1 MKKVLLFLLPLIVSA
16 HDTWIEKT
24 PQGYQLNYG
33 HLHLTKEH
41 GGQKIMP
48 YDPETI
54 QSIIC
59 QKDGRIERI
68 ENPKRYPLV
77 VTRTCDELFITM
89 DHGYFTK
96 TPYGTKHLPKNAV
109 RMPIKSWYS
118 VESVKRIEKNSKDS
132 IGHGLEIVLLNDPT
146 AVGDKARLL
155 VLFDGKPIK
164 GVVVAYGDRP
174 RGESGAD
181 GRVNIRI
188 KKRGLQ
194 NIKAT
199 LREPCSDNRC
209 DEIVYTT
216 SLNIEVEQ

>member
-1 MKKVLLFLLPLIVSA
+1 MKRLLLCLVPLIASA
-16 HDTWIEKT
+16 HDLWIKKV

-33 HLHLTKEH
+33 HLHITQTH

-59 QKDGRIERI
+59 HKDGKVESI
-68 ENPKRYPLV
+68 ENPKHYPLV
-77 VTRTCDELFITM
+77 VTQKCDELFITM

-109 RMPIKSWYS
+109 KMPLKSWYS
-118 VESVKRIEKNSKDS
+118 IESVKRVEKNSKES
-132 IGHGLEIVLLNDPT
+132 IGHGLEIVLLNNPT
-146 AVGDKARLL
+146 EVGDKARLL
-155 VLFDGKPIK
+155 VLFDGKPIQ
-164 GVVVAYGDRP
+164 GVVVAYGDKP
-174 RGESGAD
+174 RGQSGAD

-188 KKRGLQ
+188 KQPGLQ

-199 LREPCSDNRC
+199 LRQPCSDEKC
-209 DEIVYTT
+209 DEMVYTT
-216 SLNIEVEQ
+216 TLNIEVKE